1 MLHDA
6 CFAIDAMG
14 ENAINDIMMQFSL
27 FILRP
32 YQEIFEEGKPDAEF
46 ENTRRRFSWLKRTLK
61 EYQERYDS
69 IFPQHWLM
77 EEMIAKEFCR
87 QTKLHIDGVLS
98 MGHLK
103 IDVSKLVEIL
113 QATIEFE
120 NDIQKKF
127 D

>member
-1 MLHDA
+1 
-6 CFAIDAMG
+6 
-14 ENAINDIMMQFSL
+14 
-27 FILRP
+27 
-32 YQEIFEEGKPDAEF
+32 
-46 ENTRRRFSWLKRTLK
+46 
-61 EYQERYDS
+61 
-69 IFPQHWLM
+69 M